1 MRAKVRCFTGVTL
14 TQLESLGYHADEC
27 ERRITSRLVKD
38 LFGFADIIGFDADE
52 VLLVQVTDNT
62 HFANRVVKLLALQ
75 LARDWVAVE
84 GRALEVWGWYTAV
97 KYRRTRL
104 ALEDFLQGEDE
115 APMAT
120 E

>member
-1 MRAKVRCFTGVTL
+1 MTKARCFTGVTI

-38 LFGFADIIGFDADE
+38 LFGFADVIGFDADE

-62 HFANRVVKLLALQ
+62 NFAARVTKVLASE

-84 GRALEVWGWYTAV
+84 GRTLEVWGWYTPV

-104 ALEDFLQGEDE
+104 SLEDFLQGEE
-115 APMAT
+115 ESPMAT
-120 E
+120 